1 MFTYGGSIIVE
12 IVLEILIGKLLTQL
26 WQWLSEDERVQKL
39 HGRLK
44 LQILSWYLKIL
55 STTTKDT
62 KK

>member
-12 IVLEILIGKLLTQL
+12 ILLETLISKVLTKL
-26 WQWLSEDERVQKL
+26 WQWLREDERVQKL

-44 LQILSWYLKIL
+44 LQILSWYLRIL
-55 STTTKDT
+55 LTTTKYP